1 MHACIHIEPHISQS
15 ARRYWNSWEDVDAHR
30 CEGLHRNYHVA
41 KEEFNHGAV
50 RVPIS
55 VMPNSTQTVS
65 MHHRPGGF
73 SSMPAAP
80 LSSNV
85 QVIMHNFFLL
95 QWMVPEQAEKILRD
109 AAAALQG
116 PYKD

>member
-1 MHACIHIEPHISQS
+1 MHACIHIEPHISHS
-15 ARRYWNSWEDVDAHR
+15 ARRYWNSWEDVDVHR
-30 CEGLHRNYHVA
+30 GEG
-41 KEEFNHGAV
+41 NHGAV

-109 AAAALQG
+109 AAALQG
-116 PYKD
+116 PYED